1 MSIVVRNNM
10 PVLQTV
16 NMVGKN
22 SAAFGKSLLRVS
34 SGMRINNASDDTSG
48 YSISERMQVMMRG
61 LDQDTRNAQTGNSL
75 LKVAQGAVSSTV
87 EILKTLKEKAINAAN
102 DTNTDAD
109 RAMIQKEL
117 DQAIDQI
124 NDNANVTFNGK
135 LLMDGSKNAK
145 TEGTFTALT
154 NESLAKTTTGATRLV
169 DLADRQDVNLG
180 IQIGDTV
187 SVSYVQNGKTYSTSF
202 AVTST
207 STLATIMLKAENID
221 RDTQTFADIANRSV
235 MAVNGVTDPE
245 KAKKD
250 HDDEVAAA
258 ENALKNANK
267 DYKDYYDGDY
277 TTAVNN
283 LAAAKT
289 ALANYYTA
297 FDNLDSAFNKLT
309 GSFYS
314 LVGNYALNAHPG
326 NPDGYKNWHTQHYET
341 WIAAG
346 EARTDFLNPYPK
358 ASELMS
364 DFYLQKMVAGSTAE
378 ALYPNH
384 PGYEDALKLREIM
397 TNYVTKY
404 NAFVN
409 SNNNSETVSY
419 ETAFISDVALKQNAF
434 NTAQSTLKDLQE
446 KVDKAQAHLDSL
458 IAPEILSG
466 PKIGLDYY
474 GNVQTTADL
483 GSALT
488 ITAMNVGTEGQIA
501 GFTISVS
508 GVDGN
513 IKKSVNA
520 VLDDWNETIRAQN
533 ARDED
538 DSLILQTGTRP
549 SQAVKVQIT
558 DMRAEALGLQG
569 NDGSTISVATQE
581 KANAAINA
589 IDNALKKAIEQ
600 QTTIG
605 AMGSRLGY
613 TSSNLQVASEN
624 VQASG
629 STIRDADMA
638 KEVTTH
644 TKDRVLLRSSQM
656 LLAQS
661 NHRSYDV
668 LSLLR

>member
-1 MSIVVRNNM
+1 MAIIVRNNM
-10 PVLQTV
+10 PVVQAV
-16 NMVGKN
+16 NMTAKS

-34 SGMRINNASDDTSG
+34 SGMRINNAADDTSG

-61 LDQDTRNAQTGNSL
+61 LAQDTRNAQTGNSL

-154 NESLAKTTTGATRLV
+154 NQSLAKTTTGATRLV
-169 DLADRQDVNLG
+169 DLADRRDANLG

-202 AVTST
+202 AVTAT

-221 RDTQTFADIANRSV
+221 RNTQTFADIANRSV
-235 MAVNGVTDPE
+235 MAVNGVTDPAAV
-245 KAKKD
+245 KAQ
-250 HDDEVAAA
+250 HDQDVIDATDERDVA
-258 ENALKNANK
+258 ET
-267 DYKDYYDGDY
+267 DYNNYRNGDY
-277 TTAVNN
+277 TTAKNAIPAAEQDLQLYRDRLETLSNAYNALQTGFPDLIGNFSICTRSESYLNN
-283 LAAAKT
+283 YRNQFTDWLGDNQSRQNFPTDYPSMARWTNGGYPNEYYFLGSIFTLQLRTNTQAQRDAYDDAVKLKNLVT
-289 ALANYYTA
+289 TYRDDYGTVANNYNGSSEAVLKQAITDAQTA
-297 FDNLDSAFNKLT
+297 FNAAQDTLDGKLDK
-309 GSFYS
+309 
-314 LVGNYALNAHPG
+314 LNQKQAAL
-326 NPDGYKNWHTQHYET
+326 
-341 WIAAG
+341 
-346 EARTDFLNPYPK
+346 
-358 ASELMS
+358 
-364 DFYLQKMVAGSTAE
+364 
-378 ALYPNH
+378 
-384 PGYEDALKLREIM
+384 DA
-397 TNYVTKY
+397 
-404 NAFVN
+404 
-409 SNNNSETVSY
+409 
-419 ETAFISDVALKQNAF
+419 
-434 NTAQSTLKDLQE
+434 
-446 KVDKAQAHLDSL
+446 L
-458 IAPEILSG
+458 IAPQILSG
-466 PKIGLDYY
+466 TKIGLDYC
-474 GNVQTTADL
+474 GNVQTTADNEN
-483 GSALT
+483 ALT

-508 GVDGN
+508 GADGN

-520 VLDDWNETIRAQN
+520 ALDNWTETIRAQN

-549 SQAVKVQIT
+549 SQAVKVQLT
-558 DMRAEALGLQG
+558 DMRATALGLQG
-569 NDGSTISVATQE
+569 SDGSNISVATQE

-600 QTTIG
+600 QTSIG

-629 STIRDADMA
+629 SVIRDADMA
-638 KEVTTH
+638 KEMTEH
-644 TKDRVLLRSSQM
+644 TKDRVLLRSSQI

-661 NHRSYDV
+661 NHQSYEV

>member
-1 MSIVVRNNM
+1 MAAKSS
-10 PVLQTV
+10 T
-16 NMVGKN
+16 
-22 SAAFGKSLLRVS
+22 AFGKSLLRVS
-34 SGMRINNASDDTSG
+34 SGMRINNAADDTSG

-154 NESLAKTTTGATRLV
+154 NQSLAKTTTGATRLV
-169 DLADRQDVNLG
+169 DLADRRDANLG
-180 IQIGDTV
+180 IQLGDTV

-202 AVTST
+202 TVTAT
-207 STLATIMLKAENID
+207 STLATIMLKAEKID
-221 RDTQTFADIANRSV
+221 ETSQSFADICNRSI
-235 MAVNGVTDPE
+235 MAVNGLTDPE
-245 KAKKD
+245 AAKQQHDQEVSDATDARDDAKD
-250 HDDEVAAA
+250 
-258 ENALKNANK
+258 
-267 DYKDYYDGDY
+267 DYDDYYDGDY
-277 TTAVNN
+277 TTAKTN
-283 LAAAKT
+283 LANAIEALDTYDKRLRALSNAYGALTSAAPSLLPGVLTNRQDNPYTRVADYYASWISSGENRGDYLTPYPWIENSTSFRNANRGMYGMLTESPYDREGRDDYLEFQRLLNEYNT
-289 ALANYYTA
+289 AYNTFA
-297 FDNLDSAFNKLT
+297 
-309 GSFYS
+309 
-314 LVGNYALNAHPG
+314 GNYNASSASNLAQGIENAQSVLDAAQATLN
-326 NPDGYKNWHTQHYET
+326 GYKDT
-341 WIAAG
+341 WDQKQAA
-346 EARTDFLNPYPK
+346 L
-358 ASELMS
+358 
-364 DFYLQKMVAGSTAE
+364 
-378 ALYPNH
+378 
-384 PGYEDALKLREIM
+384 DA
-397 TNYVTKY
+397 
-404 NAFVN
+404 
-409 SNNNSETVSY
+409 
-419 ETAFISDVALKQNAF
+419 
-434 NTAQSTLKDLQE
+434 
-446 KVDKAQAHLDSL
+446 L
-458 IAPEILSG
+458 IAPQILSG
-466 PKIGLDYY
+466 TKIGVDYY
-474 GNVQTTADL
+474 GNVQTTADNEN
-483 GSALT
+483 ALT
-488 ITAMNVGTEGQIA
+488 IIAMNEGTEGQIA

-508 GVDGN
+508 GADGN

-549 SQAVKVQIT
+549 SQAVKVQLT
-558 DMRAEALGLQG
+558 DMRASALGLQG
-569 NDGSTISVATQE
+569 SDGSNISVATQE

-600 QTTIG
+600 QTSIG

-638 KEVTTH
+638 KEVTSH